1 MGSKCE
7 HSRRKGSQNRPS
19 SFKAR
24 QIHASIPYVLRFLY
38 FAFNLHW
45 ITRRVIYAFWL
56 LEGRNGCLC
65 RSIASFRIVTSP
77 CSLVTQLRS
86 FSNNYFSHRNAR
98 YTASVEM
105 NARNTN
111 CLGIRHLGIDFPS
124 SCFQVEVNSFLMY
137 SS

>member
-1 MGSKCE
+1 MSTVGE
-7 HSRRKGSQNRPS
+7 RAARIGPVHSRLAKSNS
-19 SFKAR
+19 
-24 QIHASIPYVLRFLY
+24 IHASIPYVLRFLY

-98 YTASVEM
+98 CTASVEM

-124 SCFQVEVNSFLMY
+124 SCFQVEINSFLMY